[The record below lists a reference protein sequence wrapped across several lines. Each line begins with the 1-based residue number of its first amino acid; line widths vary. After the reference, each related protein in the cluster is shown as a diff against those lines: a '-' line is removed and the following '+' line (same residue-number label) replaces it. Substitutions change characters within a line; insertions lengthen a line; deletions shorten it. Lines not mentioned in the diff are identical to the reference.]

1 MKITSAITATT
12 AATTII
18 WGLSQKVMEIAQ
30 ERGATPITTR
40 YNDGQEVT
48 SLAVSFDGG
57 YDDYNGS
64 CAWAEVPG
72 EYPGEVT
79 RFSPRPGKWMSGVRV

>member
-1 MKITSAITATT
+1 MNPINDTS
-12 AATTII
+12 II
-18 WGLSQKVMEIAQ
+18 WGNSNTVIAIAMAC
-30 ERGATPITTR
+30 GSKPIVTH
-40 YNDGQEVT
+40 YNDGQKVT
-48 SLAVSFDGG
+48 SVAVSFEGG

-72 EYPGEVT
+72 DYPGKPT

>member
-1 MKITSAITATT
+1 MNAS
-12 AATTII
+12 II
-18 WGLSQKVMEIAQ
+18 WGNSQTVREIATA
-30 ERGATPITTR
+30 RGANPVVTR
-40 YNDGQEVT
+40 YNDGQRVR
-48 SLAVSFDGG
+48 SVAVSFEGG

-72 EYPGEVT
+72 EYPGETT